1 MIRDLDDPFFLW
13 YNIFNIDKSMSIKLA
28 LLKSGEEVIA
38 DISEFR
44 QEETDI
50 LVSYLFRKPYCIK
63 IKTSQVLV
71 EESKPKHELAYYKWM
86 TLSKDDD
93 IIVNKDW
100 VVCITE
106 PLDSVKKNYEEKM
119 NGRRSNDT
127 DGTSNRSG
135 SGTSK
140 YDPSLVLSES
150 NDSDSRD

>member
-1 MIRDLDDPFFLW
+1 
-13 YNIFNIDKSMSIKLA
+13 MSIKLA
-28 LLKSGEEVIA
+28 LLKSGEEVIS

-63 IKTSQVLV
+63 IKTSEVLV
-71 EESKPKHELAYYKWM
+71 EDKSKEKHELAYYKWM

-106 PLDSVKKNYEEKM
+106 PLDSVKKNYEEKID
-119 NGRRSNDT
+119 GRRLD
-127 DGTSNRSG
+127 DSNRSSSRSDG
-135 SGTSK
+135 GGTTN
-140 YDPSLVLSES
+140 PSVTLNES
-150 NDSDSRD
+150 NDSNISD

>member
-1 MIRDLDDPFFLW
+1 
-13 YNIFNIDKSMSIKLA
+13 MSIKLA

-44 QEETDI
+44 QKETDI
-50 LVSYLFRKPYCIK
+50 LISYFFKEPYCVK
-63 IKTSQVLV
+63 IKTSEVLV
-71 EESKPKHELAYYKWM
+71 EQETRPKHELAYYKWM
-86 TLSKDDD
+86 TLSKDND

-127 DGTSNRSG
+127 DRSSNGSG

-140 YDPSLVLSES
+140 YDSSITLSES
-150 NDSDSRD
+150 NASDSRD

>member
-1 MIRDLDDPFFLW
+1 
-13 YNIFNIDKSMSIKLA
+13 MSIKLA

-63 IKTSQVLV
+63 IKTSKVLL
-71 EESKPKHELAYYKWM
+71 EDESKPKHELAYYKWM

-119 NGRRSNDT
+119 NGRRSNDS
-127 DGTSNRSG
+127 DGSSDGRDG
-135 SGTSK
+135 GTT
-140 YDPSLVLSES
+140 ES
-150 NDSDSRD
+150 NSNINLNE

>member
-1 MIRDLDDPFFLW
+1 
-13 YNIFNIDKSMSIKLA
+13 MSIKLA
-28 LLKSGEEVIA
+28 LLKSGEEVIS

-63 IKTSQVLV
+63 IKTSEVLV
-71 EESKPKHELAYYKWM
+71 EDKSKEKHELAYYKWM
-86 TLSKDDD
+86 TLSKDND

-106 PLDSVKKNYEEKM
+106 PLDSIKKNYEDKM

-127 DGTSNRSG
+127 DRSSIGSG
-135 SGTSK
+135 SGTSE

>member
-1 MIRDLDDPFFLW
+1 
-13 YNIFNIDKSMSIKLA
+13 MSIKLA

-38 DISEFR
+38 DISELR
-44 QEETDI
+44 QKETDI
-50 LVSYLFRKPYCIK
+50 LISYLFKKPYCVK
-63 IKTSQVLV
+63 IKTSEVLV
-71 EESKPKHELAYYKWM
+71 EDESKPKHQLAYYKWM

-119 NGRRSNDT
+119 NGRRSNDS
-127 DGTSNRSG
+127 DGSSDGRDG
-135 SGTSK
+135 GTSK

>member
-1 MIRDLDDPFFLW
+1 
-13 YNIFNIDKSMSIKLA
+13 MSIKLA

-63 IKTSQVLV
+63 IKTSNVLV
-71 EESKPKHELAYYKWM
+71 EDKSKEKHELAYYKWM

-100 VVCITE
+100 VVCITN
-106 PLDSVKKNYEEKM
+106 PIDSVKQNYEERM
-119 NGRRSNDT
+119 NGRRSNDS
-127 DGTSNRSG
+127 DGSSNGRNGGTSE
-135 SGTSK
+135 
-140 YDPSLVLSES
+140 YDSSLMLSES
-150 NDSDSRD
+150 NDSDSGD

>member
-1 MIRDLDDPFFLW
+1 
-13 YNIFNIDKSMSIKLA
+13 MSIKLA

-71 EESKPKHELAYYKWM
+71 EDESRPKHELAYYKWM
-86 TLSKDDD
+86 TLSKDSD

-100 VVCITE
+100 VVCISE
-106 PLDSVKKNYEEKM
+106 PLDTVKKNYEAKVK
-119 NGRRSNDT
+119 GRRFDDSN
-127 DGTSNRSG
+127 GSSNGSG

-150 NDSDSRD
+150 NDSDSGD

>member
-1 MIRDLDDPFFLW
+1 
-13 YNIFNIDKSMSIKLA
+13 MSIKLA

-63 IKTSQVLV
+63 IKTSNVLV
-71 EESKPKHELAYYKWM
+71 EDKSKEKHELAYYKWM

-100 VVCITE
+100 VGCITE
-106 PLDSVKKNYEEKM
+106 PLDSIKQNYEDRM

-127 DGTSNRSG
+127 DGSTDGSR
-135 SGTSK
+135 SGTSEP
-140 YDPSLVLSES
+140 DPSLVLNES
-150 NDSDSRD
+150 NDFDI